1 MMLQIV
7 LSCERIVTLAVCKR
21 FIVEF
26 SQILKK
32 NVNENIL
39 FYVFGCVKSI
49 HLRLS
54 LGLLCIFVIA
64 IPVTVTFHLFI
75 STSYSRRQNNSW
87 ESYCSDCSQ

>member
-39 FYVFGCVKSI
+39 FYVFGCVKTQEHTPQTFARPTLYFCNCYSRDCD
-49 HLRLS
+49 LTS
-54 LGLLCIFVIA
+54 
-64 IPVTVTFHLFI
+64 FHLNKL
-75 STSYSRRQNNSW
+75 Q
-87 ESYCSDCSQ
+87 